1 MKKNLLYF
9 FAGLTVLIGVNS
21 CKENIYQAE
30 VAALDSLVVVL
41 ENAEKSMMAID
52 SVETDKAYT
61 EIISNLKLIQSELKD
76 TVTREDAFLL
86 SDYREIRKTLGRF
99 NEVKNKLK
107 SEVPFTREQLSNLS
121 KDLKKGLVPEDKVKE
136 YYMVEFTEAVKLQQ
150 EIESMVASV
159 TNSLNKYNR
168 LKPEVDH
175 FIARMQ
181 ENNLKK
187 MSEKE

>member
-1 MKKNLLYF
+1 MKKKLLYF
-9 FAGLTVLIGVNS
+9 FAGLTVLICANS
-21 CKENIYQAE
+21 CKENIYHTE
-30 VAALDSLVVVL
+30 VATLDSLAVVL
-41 ENAEKSMMAID
+41 ENAEKSMMSID

-76 TVTREDAFLL
+76 TITRDDALLL

-99 NEVKNKLK
+99 NEGKNKLK
-107 SEVPFTREQLSNLS
+107 SEVPFTKEQLSNLS

-150 EIESMVASV
+150 EMESTVTSV
-159 TNSLNKYNR
+159 INSLNKYNK

-175 FIARMQ
+175 FIARME
-181 ENNLKK
+181 ENNLK
-187 MSEKE
+187 SEKE